1 MTKRLFSTAKKR
13 RPYRPRGYRSVFATD
28 VDPETEEETTS
39 EVSEEEVGLS
49 ADEFTGDLTDDPL
62 ADLADESIWAVTPG
76 TDEDYSVTED
86 DFEREEAITNTSSRR
101 VANDEVLE
109 SLNPTG
115 TIFTEYNPQGRA
127 SLELAPNIVPYSE
140 TSGMSPDDRVV
151 VYRGVPK
158 GVQSEL
164 ADGDFIT
171 DMEQLAKDYAGTGD
185 VISQEVFADEILDD
199 LDDPLAGEYLFRP
212 RRASKKT
219 ANEPYSVYHGTSSS
233 AAEKIRNEG
242 LKPPTGMGARWFMLT
257 DSYDQAARYAP
268 ADQDPVVMEFSVSDS
283 DIYSRGNKD
292 SVLWQATPHSA
303 YGFDANAYAVRGDS
317 LPSSYLKGV
326 HPVAGEKT
334 SSRREADRFQD
345 DKYQPGTLYRGL
357 SVDLLSDDDDDFYYS
372 SKKTAQD
379 YFMEHRPGGPDFG
392 SPLHDLNDTFPDI
405 YDSPHY
411 YDFGEPGNK
420 DSFSVIQRAK
430 GNPEEMVTMYR
441 SIPPDGTPSF
451 APGDWVSTSGDYA
464 RSHSLSE
471 NEEDDD
477 FIVMEQQVPASS
489 LWSEGNSVAEWGYHG
504 DALDGTISEKY
515 TPKKTLE
522 RLRSQKTSSRR
533 TAGPVISEPM
543 TLYRGEGSHDR
554 PSYYPPGSGMAGGW
568 WTSDLDSARSYA
580 QGQNGD
586 VYEIDVEPGEAEQ
599 RGLPKYFF
607 IEDQKVRERRRPF
620 VSRTANSD
628 FPALPEDFVRNISPD
643 GFDSRWTYETT
654 GYEPRSSDDR
664 YDLSINPVNS
674 PAVIPGE
681 ENGLRKKP
689 IFYDPERTE
698 LEWDELFGHSP
709 TRQDRDLSHLAPPE
723 GLLWRGMSNEEY
735 ENAKRDGYF
744 QSKGDWN
751 FEGQEGETYFS
762 TDPNAAANYANDFA
776 PIQFKPGFGNPAHVI
791 GIPDRPELPRYEHEV
806 GVPGQ
811 IPFSDVVQH
820 YTGHP
825 TAISPG
831 SSSYFNDISTGEW
844 SEGGGS
850 GPSVSLAWERG
861 EGYEPKT
868 SRRVAGT
875 EDRPGNIYRGIAS
888 DFLTD
893 DEYDQIVDWARQN
906 EFDPDNFQLA
916 EPNYE
921 MIYPILERLEG
932 EGGLGRHWSIDYDV
946 AEDFASHGAWHY
958 DEENDRD
965 EDDPDYRSP
974 FGIVFRGD
982 WDGEGVDYAEQH
994 RGYDGVMRPS
1004 NLEHEKEVT
1013 LHPGSEVNL
1022 LGMDVF
1028 EPGGFRYDI
1037 PVPDI
1042 KVRAHRRTPERK
1054 KNPMTAIDR
1063 YLRYAAQRGMDPQS
1077 KSTLRAFGRS
1087 DRGTSKTAQRDI
1099 SRWFVAQKVAHDTAR
1114 DVLASS
1120 RNYRRKMSSSWHLDN
1135 KLSAYVSKV
1144 QQKFACS
1151 CGAKLDVP
1159 AYNIC
1164 KCGKI
1169 WNAYKVHSATKGDTM
1184 YVVREVPVRENVLVA
1199 GRGKTASRRRQA
1211 QGGSWKANDNSRPYG
1226 GFDNPATY
1234 ELIETL
1240 ANDPYAIEQA
1250 QYAESADDLWD
1261 IGLEVMP
1268 QGFDFSS
1275 VNWKQVDEDLNADFY
1290 GDYHDGPAR
1299 NIDKR
1304 VSRRRHA
1311 YDVED
1316 DTYDFFEKARERGYR
1331 FPKNMG
1337 DDPDSGTFQDELYN
1351 YTGGDRDRMRQV
1363 TDFARDNWG
1372 QHRNFDPYYYR

>member
-101 VANDEVLE
+101 VANDGVLE

-115 TIFTEYNPQGRA
+115 TIFTEYAPEDRA
-127 SLELAPNIVPYSE
+127 GLELAPHIRPYSE
-140 TSGMSPDDRVV
+140 VNGVDPDERMV

-171 DMEQLAKDYAGTGD
+171 DMEQLAKDYAGYPYGD

-199 LDDPLAGEYLFRP
+199 MEYPMSGEYLFRP
-212 RRASKKT
+212 RKTSKKT
-219 ANEPYSVYHGTSSS
+219 SGNPYSVYHGTSSS

-242 LKPPTGMGARWFMLT
+242 LKPPAGMGAGWFMLT

-268 ADQDPVVMEFSVSDS
+268 AGQDPVVMEFSVSDS

-334 SSRREADRFQD
+334 SSRR
-345 DKYQPGTLYRGL
+345 
-357 SVDLLSDDDDDFYYS
+357 
-372 SKKTAQD
+372 
-379 YFMEHRPGGPDFG
+379 
-392 SPLHDLNDTFPDI
+392 
-405 YDSPHY
+405 
-411 YDFGEPGNK
+411 
-420 DSFSVIQRAK
+420 
-430 GNPEEMVTMYR
+430 
-441 SIPPDGTPSF
+441 
-451 APGDWVSTSGDYA
+451 
-464 RSHSLSE
+464 
-471 NEEDDD
+471 
-477 FIVMEQQVPASS
+477 
-489 LWSEGNSVAEWGYHG
+489 
-504 DALDGTISEKY
+504 
-515 TPKKTLE
+515 
-522 RLRSQKTSSRR
+522 
-533 TAGPVISEPM
+533 
-543 TLYRGEGSHDR
+543 
-554 PSYYPPGSGMAGGW
+554 
-568 WTSDLDSARSYA
+568 
-580 QGQNGD
+580 
-586 VYEIDVEPGEAEQ
+586 
-599 RGLPKYFF
+599 
-607 IEDQKVRERRRPF
+607 
-620 VSRTANSD
+620 
-628 FPALPEDFVRNISPD
+628 
-643 GFDSRWTYETT
+643 
-654 GYEPRSSDDR
+654 
-664 YDLSINPVNS
+664 
-674 PAVIPGE
+674 
-681 ENGLRKKP
+681 
-689 IFYDPERTE
+689 
-698 LEWDELFGHSP
+698 
-709 TRQDRDLSHLAPPE
+709 
-723 GLLWRGMSNEEY
+723 
-735 ENAKRDGYF
+735 
-744 QSKGDWN
+744 
-751 FEGQEGETYFS
+751 
-762 TDPNAAANYANDFA
+762 
-776 PIQFKPGFGNPAHVI
+776 
-791 GIPDRPELPRYEHEV
+791 
-806 GVPGQ
+806 
-811 IPFSDVVQH
+811 
-820 YTGHP
+820 
-825 TAISPG
+825 
-831 SSSYFNDISTGEW
+831 
-844 SEGGGS
+844 
-850 GPSVSLAWERG
+850 
-861 EGYEPKT
+861 
-868 SRRVAGT
+868 VAGT

-906 EFDPDNFQLA
+906 EFDPDNFQMA
-916 EPNYE
+916 EPNFD

-946 AEDFASHGAWHY
+946 AEDFASRGAWHY

-982 WDGEGVDYAEQH
+982 WDGEGVDYAERH

-1042 KVRAHRRTPERK
+1042 KVRAHKSNRERRK
-1054 KNPMTAIDR
+1054 ASMNAINN
-1063 YLRYAAQRGMDPQS
+1063 YLRYAKRQGLDPKEPHTSRAYRRASRNLSPKSMVEISNWMRAQ
-1077 KSTLRAFGRS
+1077 
-1087 DRGTSKTAQRDI
+1087 KTAHQ
-1099 SRWFVAQKVAHDTAR
+1099 TAR
-1114 DVLASS
+1114 QVLATT
-1120 RNYRRKMSSSWHLDN
+1120 RGYRRKLSSSWHLDS
-1135 KLSAYVSKV
+1135 KLGAYISTV

-1159 AYNIC
+1159 AYNMC

-1169 WNAYKVHSATKGDTM
+1169 WNAYRVTSATKGDTM
-1184 YVVREVPVRENVLVA
+1184 FVVREVPAREGVVLASRDMEDDIRSTHDRVAFNTRTSALRGDAGRQGSLYSSDDYEEGWGYSPLEGEGTFRRAGRSHNRGSQRLSNGVSRGWEESDYPYDHGGDFSRASRRTARSSSERGQYGQSAGELGLRRNRQAERSGHQGPRKAMAAEEDRLSPRAQA
-1199 GRGKTASRRRQA
+1199 GRGELGTFSARSRMEELPSVSGGSFQGAYSDRHDVRGAGGRSVSGDNRMTASRRRQ
-1211 QGGSWKANDNSRPYG
+1211 
-1226 GFDNPATY
+1226 
-1234 ELIETL
+1234 
-1240 ANDPYAIEQA
+1240 
-1250 QYAESADDLWD
+1250 
-1261 IGLEVMP
+1261 
-1268 QGFDFSS
+1268 
-1275 VNWKQVDEDLNADFY
+1275 
-1290 GDYHDGPAR
+1290 
-1299 NIDKR
+1299 
-1304 VSRRRHA
+1304 A

-1316 DTYDFFEKARERGYR
+1316 DTYDFFEKARDRGYR

>member
-86 DFEREEAITNTSSRR
+86 DFEREEAMTNTSSRLAYKGFPYDDLHNQPFIPGHKWPTYLYRGLAIKVPSDVEGELDFAMMEGDQQGVFQVGRKILDIIGRSGLGRHWTTEPDVAMDFANMNKSSGNIVVVLSALWERDGEDFAAEHEGYDGVVRPSRLVGEEEVTLKPGTKIKLLSMRGSR
-101 VANDEVLE
+101 VLNGSLMERNFDIEFLSSPEMRTASQLVASDGVLD

-115 TIFTEYNPQGRA
+115 TIFTEYAPEDRA
-127 SLELAPNIVPYSE
+127 GLELAPHIRPYSE
-140 TSGMSPDDRVV
+140 VNGVDPDERMV

-171 DMEQLAKDYAGTGD
+171 DMEQLAKDYAGYPYGD

-199 LDDPLAGEYLFRP
+199 MEYPMSGEYLFRP

-219 ANEPYSVYHGTSSS
+219 A
-233 AAEKIRNEG
+233 
-242 LKPPTGMGARWFMLT
+242 
-257 DSYDQAARYAP
+257 
-268 ADQDPVVMEFSVSDS
+268 
-283 DIYSRGNKD
+283 
-292 SVLWQATPHSA
+292 
-303 YGFDANAYAVRGDS
+303 
-317 LPSSYLKGV
+317 
-326 HPVAGEKT
+326 
-334 SSRREADRFQD
+334 
-345 DKYQPGTLYRGL
+345 
-357 SVDLLSDDDDDFYYS
+357 
-372 SKKTAQD
+372 QD
-379 YFMEHRPGGPDFG
+379 YFMEHRPAGPEDG
-392 SPLHDLNDTFPDI
+392 SPLHDLNDTYPDI

-420 DSFSVIQRAK
+420 DSFSAIQRAK

-464 RSHSLSE
+464 RQHSLSE

-543 TLYRGEGSHDR
+543 TLYRGEGSHDQ
-554 PSYYPPGSGMAGGW
+554 PSYYPPASGMAGGW
-568 WTSDLDSARSYA
+568 WTSDVDSARSYA

-643 GFDSRWTYETT
+643 GFDSRWSYETT

-762 TDPNAAANYANDFA
+762 TDPDAAANYANDFA

-844 SEGGGS
+844 SEGGGM
-850 GPSVSLAWERG
+850 GPSVSLAWEPG

-868 SRRVAGT
+868 SRR
-875 EDRPGNIYRGIAS
+875 N
-888 DFLTD
+888 
-893 DEYDQIVDWARQN
+893 
-906 EFDPDNFQLA
+906 
-916 EPNYE
+916 
-921 MIYPILERLEG
+921 
-932 EGGLGRHWSIDYDV
+932 
-946 AEDFASHGAWHY
+946 
-958 DEENDRD
+958 
-965 EDDPDYRSP
+965 
-974 FGIVFRGD
+974 
-982 WDGEGVDYAEQH
+982 
-994 RGYDGVMRPS
+994 
-1004 NLEHEKEVT
+1004 
-1013 LHPGSEVNL
+1013 
-1022 LGMDVF
+1022 
-1028 EPGGFRYDI
+1028 PGGFSYDT

-1054 KNPMTAIDR
+1054 KDPMTAIDR
-1063 YLRYAAQRGMDPQS
+1063 YLRYASRRGMDPKS
-1077 KSTLRAFGRS
+1077 KSTLRAFARS

-1099 SRWFVAQKVAHDTAR
+1099 SRWFVAQEVAHDTAR

-1120 RNYRRKMSSSWHLDN
+1120 RNYRRKISSSWHLDN

-1211 QGGSWKANDNSRPYG
+1211 QGWEGARGNGWETPAADLGAISDEELLEFVVNVQNAADAGANIGTIMDNKKGHFVS
-1226 GFDNPATY
+1226 
-1234 ELIETL
+1234 ELISRGWRVDKTGI
-1240 ANDPYAIEQA
+1240 PYREA
-1250 QYAESADDLWD
+1250 
-1261 IGLEVMP
+1261 
-1268 QGFDFSS
+1268 
-1275 VNWKQVDEDLNADFY
+1275 
-1290 GDYHDGPAR
+1290 
-1299 NIDKR
+1299 
-1304 VSRRRHA
+1304 RRRQA

-1316 DTYDFFEKARERGYR
+1316 DTYDFFEKARDRGYR

-1337 DDPDSGTFQDELYN
+1337 DDPDSGTFQDELHN

-1372 QHRNFDPYYYR
+1372 QHRHFDPYYNR

>member
-1 MTKRLFSTAKKR
+1 MTRRLFSTAKKR

-101 VANDEVLE
+101 VANDGVLD

-115 TIFTEYNPQGRA
+115 TIFTEYAPEDRA
-127 SLELAPNIVPYSE
+127 GLELAPHIRPYSE
-140 TSGMSPDDRVV
+140 VNDVDPNERMV

-171 DMEQLAKDYAGTGD
+171 DMEQLAKDYAGYPYGD

-199 LDDPLAGEYLFRP
+199 MEYPMSGEYLFRP

-219 ANEPYSVYHGTSSS
+219 ANDRRTFYHLTENPNFAPDPNFRPANNTTLGGDWDPGLFVAEELEPWVNGYDYIRPWV
-233 AAEKIRNEG
+233 AE
-242 LKPPTGMGARWFMLT
+242 M
-257 DSYDQAARYAP
+257 SAP
-268 ADQDPVVMEFSVSDS
+268 ADIFDRDGVKRG
-283 DIYSRGNKD
+283 YSRERMIPASEYGD
-292 SVLWQATPHSA
+292 ISVDRMIP
-303 YGFDANAYAVRGDS
+303 FDAYARERFGGPGWAERHHEKAFDGAEISDWNSTWYAEGRPWGEEYRFEGDIRDWT
-317 LPSSYLKGV
+317 PEQQDSYSEFVKDFGRQ
-326 HPVAGEKT
+326 A
-334 SSRREADRFQD
+334 
-345 DKYQPGTLYRGL
+345 RGL
-357 SVDLLSDDDDDFYYS
+357 VYEGDPGWEDDEDDYYYS

-379 YFMEHRPGGPDFG
+379 YFMNHRPAGPSNG
-392 SPLHDLNDTFPDI
+392 SPMHDVSYHFPDI
-405 YDSPHY
+405 ETLPRNVYD
-411 YDFGEPGNK
+411 DMQPGGQ
-420 DSFSVIQRAK
+420 DSIQQIIDTQ
-430 GNPEEMVTMYR
+430 GNPDRPVTIYR
-441 SIPPDGTPSF
+441 GVPKGVDPVIRN
-451 APGDWVSTSGDYA
+451 GDWVTISRDYAVEHGNYFDESDVLSATVPAKDLWTSGD
-464 RSHSLSE
+464 SV
-471 NEEDDD
+471 NE
-477 FIVMEQQVPASS
+477 F
-489 LWSEGNSVAEWGYHG
+489 GYWGS
-504 DALDGTISEKY
+504 DV
-515 TPKKTLE
+515 
-522 RLRSQKTSSRR
+522 R
-533 TAGPVISEPM
+533 TARI
-543 TLYRGEGSHDR
+543 
-554 PSYYPPGSGMAGGW
+554 A
-568 WTSDLDSARSYA
+568 
-580 QGQNGD
+580 
-586 VYEIDVEPGEAEQ
+586 
-599 RGLPKYFF
+599 
-607 IEDQKVRERRRPF
+607 
-620 VSRTANSD
+620 SRTANSD

-709 TRQDRDLSHLAPPE
+709 TRQDRDLSHLSPPE

-744 QSKGDWN
+744 QSKGEWN

-850 GPSVSLAWERG
+850 GPSVSLAWEPG

-868 SRRVAGT
+868 SRR
-875 EDRPGNIYRGIAS
+875 D
-888 DFLTD
+888 
-893 DEYDQIVDWARQN
+893 
-906 EFDPDNFQLA
+906 
-916 EPNYE
+916 
-921 MIYPILERLEG
+921 
-932 EGGLGRHWSIDYDV
+932 
-946 AEDFASHGAWHY
+946 
-958 DEENDRD
+958 
-965 EDDPDYRSP
+965 
-974 FGIVFRGD
+974 
-982 WDGEGVDYAEQH
+982 
-994 RGYDGVMRPS
+994 
-1004 NLEHEKEVT
+1004 
-1013 LHPGSEVNL
+1013 
-1022 LGMDVF
+1022 
-1028 EPGGFRYDI
+1028 PGGFSYDT

-1054 KNPMTAIDR
+1054 KDPMTAIDR
-1063 YLRYAAQRGMDPQS
+1063 YLRYASRRGMDPKS

-1199 GRGKTASRRRQA
+1199 GRGKTASRRRSNRRHALDQNFYEEFLNFAEQQGVDFNEVENQNEDELSRFDEAMYDFLNVNSVDDDDRIFDLMDAASAFGAYSPGGNYHLHGPYEDVPVTPPSTDDWMRGRPRSSSRKRRSNRRRQASNDSHELYKDFLEYA
-1211 QGGSWKANDNSRPYG
+1211 QGQGLDLDRMQELYDRNYETNGMDEEADHAVQDFEEMMYDFLGVNS
-1226 GFDNPATY
+1226 
-1234 ELIETL
+1234 
-1240 ANDPYAIEQA
+1240 
-1250 QYAESADDLWD
+1250 
-1261 IGLEVMP
+1261 
-1268 QGFDFSS
+1268 
-1275 VNWKQVDEDLNADFY
+1275 VDEDMRVYDLME
-1290 GDYHDGPAR
+1290 GPGMYEINHPYNFR
-1299 NIDKR
+1299 S
-1304 VSRRRHA
+1304 SRRRQA
-1311 YDVED
+1311 YDVEE
-1316 DTYDFFEKARERGYR
+1316 DTFDFFEKARDRGYR
-1331 FPKNMG
+1331 LPKNMG
-1337 DDPDSGTFQDELYN
+1337 DDPDSGTFQDELHN

>member
-1 MTKRLFSTAKKR
+1 MTRRLFSTAKKR

-28 VDPETEEETTS
+28 VDPETEEETSS

-219 ANEPYSVYHGTSSS
+219 AE
-233 AAEKIRNEG
+233 
-242 LKPPTGMGARWFMLT
+242 
-257 DSYDQAARYAP
+257 
-268 ADQDPVVMEFSVSDS
+268 
-283 DIYSRGNKD
+283 
-292 SVLWQATPHSA
+292 
-303 YGFDANAYAVRGDS
+303 
-317 LPSSYLKGV
+317 
-326 HPVAGEKT
+326 
-334 SSRREADRFQD
+334 
-345 DKYQPGTLYRGL
+345 
-357 SVDLLSDDDDDFYYS
+357 
-372 SKKTAQD
+372 D
-379 YFMEHRPGGPDFG
+379 YFMEHRPAGPDYG
-392 SPLHDLNDTFPDI
+392 VPLHDLNEFFPDI

-533 TAGPVISEPM
+533 EA
-543 TLYRGEGSHDR
+543 DR
-554 PSYYPPGSGMAGGW
+554 RA
-568 WTSDLDSARSYA
+568 
-580 QGQNGD
+580 
-586 VYEIDVEPGEAEQ
+586 
-599 RGLPKYFF
+599 K
-607 IEDQKVRERRRPF
+607 K
-620 VSRTANSD
+620 ANSE

-643 GFDSRWTYETT
+643 GFDSRWSYETT

-875 EDRPGNIYRGIAS
+875 EDRPGNLYRGIAS

-932 EGGLGRHWSIDYDV
+932 EGGLGRHWSTDYDV
-946 AEDFASHGAWHY
+946 ANNFASQSAWHY
-958 DEENDRD
+958 DENNDRD

-982 WDGEGVDYAEQH
+982 WEGEGVDYAEQH

-1004 NLEHEKEVT
+1004 NLPEEKEVT

-1022 LGMDVF
+1022 LGIEVF
-1028 EPGGFRYDI
+1028 EPGGFSYDI

-1042 KVRAHRRTPERK
+1042 KVRAHRLTPERK

-1063 YLRYAAQRGMDPQS
+1063 YLRYASRRGMDPKS
-1077 KSTLRAFGRS
+1077 KSTLRAFARS

-1316 DTYDFFEKARERGYR
+1316 DTYDFFEKARDRGYR